1 MSFLWICVSL
11 TYNIPR
17 PVLQHLSRC
26 KHALSNR
33 GILHNSVKINI
44 FASWVD
50 VVFNK
55 RNFEIPSLITFCMF
69 KKLCI
74 SYETMEMCAPVN
86 ASYSVTSIYQ
96 KNHLIFCLWH
106 AIYAW
111 KTKSLILSLTSKWW
125 SFCKRSKI
133 QKYNLAEPTSA
144 LGCCKLTTVRTVV
157 WSNSFDPRPI

>member
-1 MSFLWICVSL
+1 MNAFNDIF
-11 TYNIPR
+11 
-17 PVLQHLSRC
+17 
-26 KHALSNR
+26 
-33 GILHNSVKINI
+33 I

-55 RNFEIPSLITFCMF
+55 RNLEIPSLITFCMF
-69 KKLCI
+69 KKLSI

-106 AIYAW
+106 AINAW
-111 KTKSLILSLTSKWW
+111 KTKYLCLTSKWW
-125 SFCKRSKI
+125 SFVMFHALNVLKSKTI
-133 QKYNLAEPTSA
+133 IYLNQLWA
-144 LGCCKLTTVRTVV
+144 LGCCILRTVV